1 MHTTN
6 SPRPNRPPSAA
17 SSQGSETPITT
28 LKKTSAKTQQ
38 KLMVLYHP
46 EDPNRRKFV
55 DEVIRFHEEKGQPLK
70 GPPMFAQSPL
80 DLYLLYHHVKQRNG
94 MNEVIIYSKNII
106 TRSLKN
112 IPLKSHPVHL
122 ISGY

>member
-94 MNEVIIYSKNII
+94 MNEVIKI

-112 IPLKSHPVHL
+112 SPLKSHPVHL
-122 ISGY
+122 FSGY